1 MEQKLERLEI
11 IKEKMLNAPDEELLL
26 CIDRISDILLFV
38 NSMTCDNFDAITEDK
53 LKELKDKNDF
63 IYYKSIELVF
73 LNNDT
78 KQSLIEIL
86 TNLLSNSLNV
96 SQQITVDYITVL
108 AFSSFSDG
116 LRAEGYVDNLANYLI
131 SHFRMDFLIGY
142 WNKINTKLEKFFR
155 KEIEKHV

>member
-26 CIDRISDILLFV
+26 CIDRISDILSFV
-38 NSMTCDNFDAITEDK
+38 KDIYSDNFDIILENK
-53 LKELKDKNDF
+53 LKELKNKHDF
-63 IYYKSIELVF
+63 IYYKGIELVF
-73 LNNDT
+73 KKNNT

-86 TNLLSNSLNV
+86 TNLLSNSLNI

-116 LRAEGYVDNLANYLI
+116 LRAEGYVDNLANYLL
-131 SHFRMDFLIGY
+131 SHFKIDFLIGY
-142 WNKINTKLEKFFR
+142 WDKINSKLESV
-155 KEIEKHV
+155 KEVK

>member
-26 CIDRISDILLFV
+26 CIDRISDILSFIKDIY
-38 NSMTCDNFDAITEDK
+38 SDNFDIILENK
-53 LKELKDKNDF
+53 LKELKSKHDF
-63 IYYKSIELVF
+63 IYYKGIELVF
-73 LNNDT
+73 KKNNT

-86 TNLLSNSLNV
+86 TNLLSNSLNI

-116 LRAEGYVDNLANYLI
+116 LRAEGYVDNLANYLL
-131 SHFRMDFLIGY
+131 SHFKIDFLIGY
-142 WNKINTKLEKFFR
+142 WDKISGKLESI
-155 KEIEKHV
+155 KEVK